1 MDFYYDEIDGD
12 VLVLR
17 ADGGLNAETAEQF
30 VKSIEKLVDAGLT
43 KLIIDCSKLDHVSSY
58 GIGVLIRLHR
68 RMKGH
73 GGDVKL
79 ASVRS
84 VLAGVLAL
92 THLTSLFEIYPDTNR
107 ARLAFR
113 PRTAIS
119 GAEGP

>member
-1 MDFYYDEIDGD
+1 MEFYYDEIDGD

-17 ADGGLNAETAEQF
+17 VDGGLNAETAEQF
-30 VKSIEKLVDAGLT
+30 VTSIENLVDAGLT
-43 KLIIDCSKLDHVSSY
+43 KLIVDCSMLDYVSSY

-68 RMKGH
+68 RMKGR

-79 ASVRS
+79 ACVRS
-84 VLAGVLAL
+84 VLADVLAL

-113 PRTAIS
+113 PRTAA
-119 GAEGP
+119 GAEGT

>member
-1 MDFYYDEIDGD
+1 MEFYYDEIDGD
-12 VLVLR
+12 VLVLG
-17 ADGGLNAETAEQF
+17 ADGGLNAETAERF
-30 VKSIEKLVDAGLT
+30 VTSIEKLVDAGLT

-84 VLAGVLAL
+84 VLADVLAL
-92 THLTSLFEIYPDTNR
+92 THLTSLFEIYPDANR
-107 ARLAFR
+107 AHLAFQ